1 MAREFVGRGFL
12 MSDSQGA
19 PLGSWAVFPGTMLLV
34 APVGRPRR
42 ERMLVGRA
50 LAAGAAG
57 VLLVLCATERATHAP
72 AHIAALE
79 RQQELK
85 VVMSECVDCLSAC
98 PGYVQ
103 NRSSFD
109 NTSSFNEFSRLA
121 QKECGMCYQGVK
133 GPCPADANNHGVLR
147 AVDNKRGG
155 LRATSLHAAPPP
167 LPSGWTATWDAQVHR
182 FYFYNSATRETT
194 WDSPE
199 VVPSRHEEIYQGG
212 YHKLTQGGG
221 GVPAA
226 PGDCAAVD
234 PQDLDAVVACWH
246 EKGIRDM
253 QVAKNAAFYAAVAGS
268 YDKYDVS
275 KGRAIH
281 KVFKGKVG
289 GGEGYWPAEPP
300 SFPKPGDEENQG
312 LDAAIAENWDAYDT
326 AHGLAIPKSSSA
338 WGAGEEDTTWHDHWG
353 DHHWDDT
360 GLGKGR

>member
-1 MAREFVGRGFL
+1 MTRKEPPWVL
-12 MSDSQGA
+12 
-19 PLGSWAVFPGTMLLV
+19 AVFPGTMLLV

-155 LRATSLHAAPPP
+155 VEGHQPARRPAAAPQRVDRD
-167 LPSGWTATWDAQVHR
+167 LGRAGAQVLLLQL
-182 FYFYNSATRETT
+182 
-194 WDSPE
+194 
-199 VVPSRHEEIYQGG
+199 RHARDDVGQPRGG
-212 YHKLTQGGG
+212 PLE
-221 GVPAA
+221 A
-226 PGDCAAVD
+226 
-234 PQDLDAVVACWH
+234 
-246 EKGIRDM
+246 
-253 QVAKNAAFYAAVAGS
+253 
-268 YDKYDVS
+268 
-275 KGRAIH
+275 
-281 KVFKGKVG
+281 
-289 GGEGYWPAEPP
+289 
-300 SFPKPGDEENQG
+300 
-312 LDAAIAENWDAYDT
+312 
-326 AHGLAIPKSSSA
+326 
-338 WGAGEEDTTWHDHWG
+338 
-353 DHHWDDT
+353 
-360 GLGKGR
+360 